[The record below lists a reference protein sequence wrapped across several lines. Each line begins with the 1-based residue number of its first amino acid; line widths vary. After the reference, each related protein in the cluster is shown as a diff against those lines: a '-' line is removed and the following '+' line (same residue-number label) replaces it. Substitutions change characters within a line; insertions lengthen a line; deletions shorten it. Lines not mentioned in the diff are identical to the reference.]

1 MISYGVPM
9 YALELAFD
17 DVNDERRLAARVAHR
32 EQLAQLHLRGLLV
45 MCGPWQDETGALL
58 IFRTDEEGMRDI
70 LDADP
75 YYSMPGV
82 TVVSSRAWAPIIG
95 T

>member
-1 MISYGVPM
+1 M

-17 DVNDERRLAARVAHR
+17 DVNDERRLAARADHR
-32 EQLAQLHLRGLLV
+32 DRLAQLHRRGLLV
-45 MCGPWQDETGALL
+45 MCGPWEDGTGALL

-82 TVVSSRAWAPIIG
+82 TVVSSRPWAPIIG